1 MKIIEGQCFD
11 EERSLYALRETAVKN
26 CIFAGKADGESV
38 LKECSNIEVENC
50 SFSLRYPLW
59 HATDLR
65 LCGSYMDGASRAPI
79 WYCNNGIISDCDING
94 IKALRECKNIRIS
107 KSKIVS
113 SEFAWKCDGITVSDC
128 DISSEY
134 LFLDSNNVRLTD
146 VNMQGKYSFQY
157 MRNLHIEN
165 CILNT
170 KDAFWHSENVTVE
183 NSVVNGEYLGWFSK
197 GLTLINC
204 RISGTQPLC
213 YCENLRLIDC
223 TMENTDLSFEY
234 SDVRADIK
242 GTVMS
247 VKNPRSGYIK
257 ADGIGEIIS
266 ENSVMQSDCEII
278 LNKI

>member
-38 LKECSNIEVENC
+38 LKECSNIDVESC

-59 HATDLR
+59 HATDLK
-65 LCGSYMDGASRAPI
+65 LCGSHMDSASRAPI
-79 WYCNNGIISDCDING
+79 WYCSNGLISDCEING
-94 IKALRECKNIRIS
+94 IKALRECKNIKIS

-146 VNMQGKYSFQY
+146 VKMQGKYSFQY
-157 MRNLHIEN
+157 MHNLHIEN
-165 CILNT
+165 CVLNT

-197 GLTLINC
+197 GLTLISC

-213 YCENLRLIDC
+213 YCENLRLVDC

-234 SDVRADIK
+234 SDVCADVK

-257 ADGIGEIIS
+257 ADGIGEIIL
-266 ENSVMQSDCEII
+266 ENSVMQSDCKII
-278 LNKI
+278 LNK